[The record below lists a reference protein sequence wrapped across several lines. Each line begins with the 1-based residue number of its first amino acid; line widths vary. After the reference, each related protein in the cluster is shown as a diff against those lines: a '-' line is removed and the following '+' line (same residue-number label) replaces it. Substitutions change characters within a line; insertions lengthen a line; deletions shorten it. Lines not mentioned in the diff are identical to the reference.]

1 MFGLIVDFAVSEH
14 SCVAEKR
21 LLKSPIAFHY
31 LSTVSSN
38 HIQRRDHHIA
48 YRHVHT
54 SFARGVRRRRGG
66 GAGSLSLMSDHIA
79 SHGTHRD
86 SHFRNLRELL

>member
-31 LSTVSSN
+31 LSPVSSN

-48 YRHVHT
+48 YHNVHT
-54 SFARGVRRRRGG
+54 SFARGIRRRWWWGEGWRGREPW
-66 GAGSLSLMSDHIA
+66 SD
-79 SHGTHRD
+79 
-86 SHFRNLRELL
+86 E